1 MKVEV
6 NQSHGEDIDY
16 IQITFDGRQQFYV
29 QEDKVD
35 WTTNTLAK
43 NFSGCF
49 MIKAMLEKVYEAGQK
64 NEPVEFQVNV
74 YGQE

>member
-6 NQSHGEDIDY
+6 NQSHGEDVDY

-35 WTTNTLAK
+35 WTTNTLSK
-43 NFSGCF
+43 GFSGCY
-49 MIKAMLEKVYEAGQK
+49 MIKAMLEKVYIAGQK
-64 NEPVEFQVNV
+64 GEPVEFQVNV
-74 YGQE
+74 YEQD